1 MNDAFFGN
9 AGSGPAADGS
19 EDGVKVQGEAS
30 QQACPLCKMAL
41 VSAGIAG
48 IPILYCTGCHG
59 VLAPMQT
66 MQSLVSEL
74 QAQTG
79 ARGTG
84 AQAVP
89 NKGDSPRTIGCPRCH
104 RRMDAHFYAGP
115 GNVMIDSCE
124 DCCLV
129 WLDRGELSRIASASS
144 QPVSYIP
151 PPPGDT
157 DPLFNYEAEFMLR
170 RQEYEVDS
178 AIVDGIDSFLQN

>member
-9 AGSGPAADGS
+9 AASQPAAGGN
-19 EDGVKVQGEAS
+19 EDGVAVQGEVS
-30 QQACPLCKMAL
+30 PQACPLCRNAL

-48 IPILYCTGCHG
+48 IPILYCTGCRG
-59 VLAPMQT
+59 MLTPMQA

-79 ARGTG
+79 SGGTS

-89 NKGDSPRTIGCPRCH
+89 GKGDSPRTIGCPRCH
-104 RRMDAHFYAGP
+104 RPMDAHFYAGP

-129 WLDRGELSRIASASS
+129 WLDGGELRRIASASS

-170 RQEYEVDS
+170 RQEYELDT